1 MPTWTS
7 SLSCKSCLVARLIW
21 CLKTVSNRV
30 CVLVFWRRWSM
41 PRDSRLYLE
50 DMQQALERIT
60 RYLQRQTFDT
70 FEQNE
75 LLVDGIVRNLEL
87 LGEAAKHVPQDI
99 RSNHPS
105 VPWTKIA
112 GLRDILTH
120 QYFAVDL
127 QIIWDVVT
135 NQVPT
140 LRNAIRV
147 MLEEEQD
154 D

>member
-1 MPTWTS
+1 
-7 SLSCKSCLVARLIW
+7 
-21 CLKTVSNRV
+21 
-30 CVLVFWRRWSM
+30 M

>member
-1 MPTWTS
+1 MNVHQTDLSTL
-7 SLSCKSCLVARLIW
+7 SLEAILAEVVYAEGLA
-21 CLKTVSNRV
+21 
-30 CVLVFWRRWSM
+30 
-41 PRDSRLYLE
+41 PYLE

-112 GLRDILTH
+112 GLRDIL
-120 QYFAVDL
+120 
-127 QIIWDVVT
+127 
-135 NQVPT
+135 
-140 LRNAIRV
+140 
-147 MLEEEQD
+147 
-154 D
+154 

>member
-1 MPTWTS
+1 
-7 SLSCKSCLVARLIW
+7 
-21 CLKTVSNRV
+21 
-30 CVLVFWRRWSM
+30 
-41 PRDSRLYLE
+41 
-50 DMQQALERIT
+50 MQQALERIT